1 MVSRLILKHNI
12 SLHCGIG
19 LLWGQ
24 VIVGIAFGG
33 EVEHVQ
39 SGSWP
44 AVATIRFAATSTLHD
59 FGGEL
64 SAQPFTLSISNGN
77 WSATADVLAE
87 QMKTANLKRDI
98 NMYQMMDTNKHPR
111 LHGIVAWSPI
121 PTAVGTNATLNL
133 TIRDSKADLP
143 VRVTDW
149 QETAEEIR
157 FHAEWEVSL
166 KQFSLKPPSV
176 LGVIRVGDRV
186 KLNADVVAIRTNATP
201 SVPAKKP

>member
-1 MVSRLILKHNI
+1 M
-12 SLHCGIG
+12 G
-19 LLWGQ
+19 LLCGLW
-24 VIVGIAFGG
+24 IVGFTRGG
-33 EVEHVQ
+33 EVADAHLK
-39 SGSWP
+39 SWP
-44 AVATIRFAATSTLHD
+44 ATATIRFAATSTLHD

-77 WSATADVLAE
+77 WSAEADVLAG
-87 QMKTANLKRDI
+87 QMKTSNEKRDTS
-98 NMYQMMDTNKHPR
+98 MYQMMDTNRHPR

-186 KLNADVVAIRTNATP
+186 KLNADVT
-201 SVPAKKP
+201 AKKTNTTHFVPTKKP